1 MILEF
6 CAALMEQIASTDGA
20 LLLRRDVNSAFVK
33 YNRRQSRLIFGS
45 DLIARTE
52 GRLASLAFQMIDS
65 QKFIVSFLERKTKQ
79 NKKKTADLHV
89 STVSGTCLI
98 DAAAGDPRGPFPSHG
113 KLCLAHTCPSPAPR
127 VINACL
133 DRMLEKHLTLH
144 TNDPRDLPES
154 SHIKKTLEHPHANS
168 GRLVG
173 FFG

>member
-79 NKKKTADLHV
+79 NKKK
-89 STVSGTCLI
+89 
-98 DAAAGDPRGPFPSHG
+98 
-113 KLCLAHTCPSPAPR
+113 
-127 VINACL
+127 N
-133 DRMLEKHLTLH
+133 
-144 TNDPRDLPES
+144 
-154 SHIKKTLEHPHANS
+154 
-168 GRLVG
+168 GRLACFYRQRDV
-173 FFG
+173 FD